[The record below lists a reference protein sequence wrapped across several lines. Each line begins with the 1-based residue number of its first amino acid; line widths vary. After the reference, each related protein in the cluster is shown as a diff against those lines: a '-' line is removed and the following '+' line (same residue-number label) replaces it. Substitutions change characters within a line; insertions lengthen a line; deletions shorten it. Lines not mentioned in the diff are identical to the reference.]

1 MITRWITL
9 PIIAALAAVSLLLGL
24 STANAHWPPT
34 ASQGRTIA
42 PMLER
47 ATPGVV
53 NIATRTRLPAQDNPL
68 LRDPFFRF
76 FFDLPQPRA
85 RESQSLGSGVIVDAD
100 KGLLLTNH
108 HVIDKATE
116 ISVTLNDGRVLEAEL
131 VGSDA
136 ESDIAVLRVTADNLT
151 AVPFG
156 NSDAVRVGD
165 FVVAIGNPFG
175 LGQTVTSG
183 IISALGRSGLGIEG
197 YEDFIQTDAS
207 INPGN
212 SGGAL
217 VDVDGQLIGINT
229 AIIGPSGGNVGIG
242 FAIPARMAR
251 ALMEQIVE
259 YGAVRRGQLGIAAQD
274 LTPAIAEALN
284 ARRTRGAV
292 IAEVRADSAAAAAGI
307 QPGDIVIAAD
317 GRPINSAA
325 DLRNAI
331 GLVRVGDALRLT
343 TLREGRERTVTATIP
358 EHTARDAQQLSA
370 LLGGATLAEIE
381 PGHPLYGRVNG
392 VQISRIERNTPAAQ
406 AGLRPG
412 DIISSVNRQP
422 VRSLDEFEAATQQA
436 RGQLLLNIR
445 RGSQAFF
452 LMLR

>member
-1 MITRWITL
+1 MRWNKTLIITCVL
-9 PIIAALAAVSLLLGL
+9 CAAFAGAAS
-24 STANAHWPPT
+24 AHWPPAT
-34 ASQGRTIA
+34 SGQRSIA

-47 ATPGVV
+47 VMPGVV
-53 NIATRTRLPAQDNPL
+53 NIATRTQLQQEDNPM

-76 FFDLPQPRA
+76 FFDLPQPQA
-85 RESQSLGSGVIVDAD
+85 RETQSLGSGVIVDAEN
-100 KGLLLTNH
+100 GILLTNH

-136 ESDIAVLRVTADNLT
+136 ETDIAVLRIKADKLT
-151 AVPFG
+151 AVSFG
-156 NSDAVRVGD
+156 DSDAARVGD

-183 IISALGRSGLGIEG
+183 IVSALGRTGLGIEG

-217 VDVDGQLIGINT
+217 VDVDGRLIDINT
-229 AIIGPSGGNVGIG
+229 AIVGPSGGNVGIG

-251 ALMEQIVE
+251 TLMEQILA
-259 YGAVRRGQLGIAAQD
+259 YGSVRRGRLGISAQD
-274 LTPAIAEALN
+274 LTPAIAKALKADN
-284 ARRTRGAV
+284 LNGAV
-292 IAEVRADSAAAAAGI
+292 IAQVEKNSAADKAGI
-307 QPGDIVIAAD
+307 KPGDIVTSAD
-317 GRPINSAA
+317 GRDIDSAA

-331 GLVRVGDALRLT
+331 GLVRVGESLPIEIF
-343 TLREGRERTVTATIP
+343 REGKRLRVVAQIP
-358 EHTARDAQQLSA
+358 EDTALDAAHLSE
-370 LLGGATLAEIE
+370 LLGGATLGELDTSN
-381 PGHPLYGRVNG
+381 PLYGRVHGIQVNR
-392 VQISRIERNTPAAQ
+392 VQANTPAAR

-412 DIISSVNRQP
+412 DVISSVNRQP
-422 VRSLDEFEAATQQA
+422 VNSLEEFEAVARQA

-445 RGSQAFF
+445 RGRQAFF